1 MKGVTAAQLKAAEDD
16 WRKANPD
23 KIPTAEQISEQ
34 AYQTFYNQ
42 AFADSGF
49 GTGGSVQQA
58 IQAVISRR
66 RWRAVQRLIWRSKST
81 R

>member
-1 MKGVTAAQLKAAEDD
+1 VTADQLKAAEDD

-42 AFADSGF
+42 AFTDSGF
-49 GTGGSVQQA
+49 GMGGRVQQA
-58 IQAVISRR
+58 IQAVT
-66 RWRAVQRLIWRSKST
+66 AVVQG
-81 R
+81 